1 MPIIYHTSH
10 TDNHTL
16 NNSWHTYL
24 FESEVKLVRILY
36 VSNLQAALLSNVYI
50 KLKLVQEFLSYIFF
64 LLEVLKTRGFQNM
77 LFSHWPTENLLISY
91 WLKNSRFSKLKIFQT
106 QKTLPKN
113 GVEFRQKSIGAI
125 RCSVAT
131 SYDDMR
137 CCAMSVHFHQSE
149 VRGGWVYNPILVIIF
164 TKPINYSR

>member
-1 MPIIYHTSH
+1 
-10 TDNHTL
+10 
-16 NNSWHTYL
+16 
-24 FESEVKLVRILY
+24 
-36 VSNLQAALLSNVYI
+36 
-50 KLKLVQEFLSYIFF
+50 
-64 LLEVLKTRGFQNM
+64 M

-91 WLKNSRFSKLKIFQT
+91 WLKNSRFSKLKVLETLGFGNSRFWKLQVFKKLQVFQKLKVFQNFRLKCNKTKVESDQLGRLLKSTIFVVQRAAA
-106 QKTLPKN
+106 PKN

-131 SYDDMR
+131 SYDDVR
-137 CCAMSVHFHQSE
+137 CCAMSVPFHQSE